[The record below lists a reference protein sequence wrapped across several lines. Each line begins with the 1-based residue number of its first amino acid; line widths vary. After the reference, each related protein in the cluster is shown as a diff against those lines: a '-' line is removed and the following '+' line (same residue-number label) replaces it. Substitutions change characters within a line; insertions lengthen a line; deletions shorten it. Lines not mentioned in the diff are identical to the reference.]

1 MHWIQSPMLLALRRF
16 LYILHQFLRMSL
28 YVVYRKYTCRHWT
41 FVTSSRNC
49 DLSPRSHCRF
59 LRISALGR
67 LVGKLIFTL
76 SLLTNCSLLSLHN
89 YHCIYWLF
97 SLSNLIFIIFTALRR
112 IELST
117 FQDGIAFHCKRINHI
132 THITRCYTI
141 VVQLRAPW
149 LK

>member
-16 LYILHQFLRMSL
+16 LYILHQFLRRSL

-41 FVTSSRNC
+41 FVTSSMNC

-76 SLLTNCSLLSLHN
+76 SLLTNCSLLSLYN
-89 YHCIYWLF
+89 YHDRQQANWLF
-97 SLSNLIFIIFTALRR
+97 SLSNLMIIIFTALGR

-117 FQDGIAFHCKRINHI
+117 LQDGITFHCKKDNPYYPLLNHS
-132 THITRCYTI
+132 C
-141 VVQLRAPW
+141 AMA
-149 LK
+149 